1 MCLLVLGVVVLAGC
15 STTRSISH
23 SEYRESTRGY
33 FPRPNES
40 DPGFEYKGELS
51 EFDVLGITP
60 GETASESEIRQ
71 ALNSSKRVTLRPGDS
86 ILLVQSGAMFPDGGM
101 VTNLSKHFRVVP
113 FSGVPRTPWR
123 ALHRDDEGRDAQ
135 SYSKS
140 LRLAAAHGGCDIIIC
155 YWGILE
161 SATENLP
168 GRTVS
173 WLPVMNWIVPDSRQH
188 MRIRLKIALIDVRT
202 GNWSM
207 LGPPPFEDV
216 RNSRSAKRGAVDQ
229 QQVEILK
236 ARAYA
241 AGAEELM
248 KLQSRVISS
257 AGAMIISTAGSQTA
271 FN

>member
-113 FSGVPRTPWR
+113 FSGVPRTPTMK
-123 ALHRDDEGRDAQ
+123 DATRNRIQ
-135 SYSKS
+135 NRCD
-140 LRLAAAHGGCDIIIC
+140 LRQ
-155 YWGILE
+155 
-161 SATENLP
+161 
-168 GRTVS
+168 RTVAVTLLS
-173 WLPVMNWIVPDSRQH
+173 VTGAFWNLR
-188 MRIRLKIALIDVRT
+188 RKI
-202 GNWSM
+202 S
-207 LGPPPFEDV
+207 LGGPFLGC
-216 RNSRSAKRGAVDQ
+216 RS
-229 QQVEILK
+229 
-236 ARAYA
+236 
-241 AGAEELM
+241 
-248 KLQSRVISS
+248 
-257 AGAMIISTAGSQTA
+257 
-271 FN
+271 